1 MTPTLASLACSCCPP
16 QGVPTG
22 CAGFRL
28 GPTRRQKHR
37 VIMSTMN
44 FIQAR
49 LQLTRADFS
58 LDVDLKL
65 PGHGVT
71 ALFGP
76 SGCGK
81 TTCLRSL
88 AGLERS
94 QGRVTVNQQVWQ
106 DDEHRQWVPT
116 HQRAL
121 GYVFQEASLFVH
133 LSVQKNIDYGLKRT
147 PAVRRKI
154 SKEKAVEL
162 LGIGHLM
169 DRMPIT
175 LSGGERQRVAIARAL
190 ATSPEVLLM
199 DEPLAA
205 LDAQRKAEVLPY
217 LEQLQRHLQIPVIYV
232 SHSIDE
238 VARLA
243 QHMVL
248 LSAGRVQA
256 QGPVT
261 ELLSSLDLPLAHGD
275 IASSVV
281 HATVQSHDASDHLS
295 TLSFDGG
302 QLQLVMA
309 RPREIG
315 TQVQLRVQ
323 ARDVSLSLSQPEG
336 SSILNILPAQILALR
351 EDGPGQT
358 MVSLQAGSTRLLAR
372 ITQHSAKALQLQAGM
387 LVYAQIKGMALLD

>member
-1 MTPTLASLACSCCPP
+1 
-16 QGVPTG
+16 
-22 CAGFRL
+22 
-28 GPTRRQKHR
+28 
-37 VIMSTMN
+37 MSIAH
-44 FIQAR
+44 FISAQ
-49 LQLTRADFS
+49 LQLSRSDFS
-58 LDVDLKL
+58 LDVDLQL

-88 AGLERS
+88 AGLERA
-94 QGRVTVNQQVWQ
+94 QGRVAVNGHIWQ
-106 DDEHRQWVPT
+106 DDAGKQWLPT

-121 GYVFQEASLFVH
+121 GYVFQEASLFPH
-133 LSVQKNIDYGLKRT
+133 LSVQRNIDYGLKRT
-147 PAVRRKI
+147 PVERRKV
-154 SKEKAVEL
+154 SRDRAVEL

-169 DRMPIT
+169 DRMPAT

-217 LEQLQRHLQIPVIYV
+217 LDQLQRHLQIPVIYV
-232 SHSIDE
+232 SHSLDE

-248 LSAGRVQA
+248 LNAGRVVA
-256 QGPVT
+256 QGAVT
-261 ELLSSLDLPLAHGD
+261 DLLSSLDLPLAHGD

-281 HATVQSHDASDHLS
+281 HATVQSHDAADHLS
-295 TLSFDGG
+295 TLAFDGG

-309 RPREIG
+309 HPRAVG

-323 ARDVSLSLSQPEG
+323 ARDVSLSLGRPES
-336 SSILNILPAQILALR
+336 SSILNILPAQVLNLR
-351 EDGPGQT
+351 EDGPGQV
-358 MVSLQAGSTRLLAR
+358 MVSLQSGNTRLLAR
-372 ITQHSAKALQLQAGM
+372 ITQHSARALQLQAG
-387 LVYAQIKGMALLD
+387 LPLFAQIKGMALLD